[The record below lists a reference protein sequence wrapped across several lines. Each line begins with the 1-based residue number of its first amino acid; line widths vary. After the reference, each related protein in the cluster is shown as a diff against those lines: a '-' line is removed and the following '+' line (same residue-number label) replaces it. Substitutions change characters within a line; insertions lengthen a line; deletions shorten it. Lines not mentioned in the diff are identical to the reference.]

1 MAILDELKKLKLD
14 RKNIIEAAQAVVVK
28 AKEEKRSL
36 TTGDRE
42 SLDKM
47 LADAKSKADDIE
59 RLTSLYEMEH
69 AQADTRMA
77 GMADTAPVAET
88 ATAESRMALLR
99 KGFSQWIRRGNQG
112 LDPEIRAEVAAEFAR
127 IGTEDRAL
135 SSLAGV
141 QGGYTVAP
149 GLVPKL
155 EVALKYFG
163 GIPEV
168 ATFWNTAQGGPIG
181 WPSMNDTVNTG
192 RFQGENTAAAD
203 TTSPVPSFGLLNF
216 NAYMFDSDIILLP
229 VQLME
234 DAAIDIEQEIAE
246 AAGIRIGR
254 ILNTMCTTGTGNS
267 QPLGIIPAT
276 ASLQATTVSPTA
288 ITYTDIQNL
297 RFKVNKAYRSAN
309 SKFMM
314 NDSIYQQLTLLLDSN
329 NRPLFLAGGIY
340 GDISKK
346 NPDRFAGHEIVIN
359 NDMQATLTPGTTTVL
374 FGALDK
380 YRVRRVGSMV
390 FIRFTERYMNSLQI
404 GFMAY
409 QRFDGNLVDAG
420 THPVAQLVQN
430 A

>member
-1 MAILDELKKLKLD
+1 MAILDELKKLKIE
-14 RKNIIEAAQAVVVK
+14 RKGTIEAAQAVVVK
-28 AKEEKRSL
+28 AKEDKRSL
-36 TTGDRE
+36 TAEDRA

-59 RLTSLYEMEH
+59 RLTSLYEMER
-69 AQADTRMA
+69 APADTRMA
-77 GMADTAPVAET
+77 GIADTATDPKANSEE
-88 ATAESRMALLR
+88 ARMALLR
-99 KGFSQWIRRGNQG
+99 KGFSQWIRRGNAS
-112 LDPEIRAEVAAEFAR
+112 LDPEIRTEVAAEFAR

-155 EVALKYFG
+155 EVALKYYG

-181 WPSMNDTVNTG
+181 WPSMNDTINTG
-192 RFQGENTAAAD
+192 RFQGENTPARDTAAAL
-203 TTSPVPSFGLLNF
+203 PAFGLLNF

-234 DAAIDIEQEIAE
+234 DSAIDIEQEIAE

-254 ILNTMCTTGTGNS
+254 ILNTMCTTGNGNS

-276 ASLQATTVSPTA
+276 APSQVTSAAATA
-288 ITYTDIQNL
+288 IAYTDIQRL
-297 RFKVNKAYRSAN
+297 RFGVNKAYRSAG
-309 SKFMM
+309 SQFMM
-314 NDSIYQQLTLLLDSN
+314 HDAVYQQLTLLLDSN
-329 NRPLFLAGGIY
+329 NRPLFLAGGIF

-359 NDMQATLTPGTTTVL
+359 NDMASTLASGAVSVL
-374 FGALDK
+374 FGALNK

-390 FIRFTERYMNSLQI
+390 FIRFTERYMNSLQV

-420 THPVAQLVQN
+420 THPVAQLVQ